1 MESILQYFDEEDISK
16 IEAHGNGHI
25 NHTFLV
31 ELKNGERFILQ
42 KINKH
47 VFKCPEKVMDNIR
60 NITSFLSEKIS
71 REGGNPERKTLTIIQ
86 AKNGND
92 YVLDEENEYWRVYR
106 FVPDAICYEKAEN
119 PELFYKVGK
128 AFGNF
133 QKLLIDFP
141 GESLYEVI
149 KDFHNTQKR
158 YEKFLEV
165 LQTDIRSRAKE
176 VSQEIEFIL
185 KRKEYANFF
194 VEKINAGSLPIRV
207 THNDTKINNI
217 MMDKVTGEGGCVID
231 LDTVMPGLLAYD
243 FGDAIRSGANKSQ
256 ESEQNLN
263 KVGIDLE
270 MYEAFTKGFL
280 ESLEGELTELE
291 VECLSMGAKVMTY
304 EQAIRYL
311 TDYLEGDIY
320 FKTHYEGQ
328 NLMRCRNQLRLLE
341 DIERNWE
348 QMCQIVEKYK

>member
-1 MESILQYFDEEDISK
+1 MNIILQYFDEEEIHQIK
-16 IEAHGNGHI
+16 PYGNGHI
-25 NHTFLV
+25 NDTFFI

-42 KINKH
+42 KINKY
-47 VFKCPEKVMDNIR
+47 VFKYPEKVMGNIR
-60 NITSFLSEKIS
+60 RVTSFLGEKIS
-71 REGGNPERKTLTIIQ
+71 KNGGNPERETLIIVQ
-86 AKNGND
+86 SKNGQD

-106 FVPDAICYEKAEN
+106 FVPDAVCYEKAEH
-119 PELFYKVGK
+119 PDSFYKVGK

-133 QKLLIDFP
+133 QNLLIDFP

-165 LQTDIRSRAKE
+165 LQTDIRSRAKD
-176 VSQEIEFIL
+176 VSEEIDFIL
-185 KRKEYANFF
+185 KRKEYADYF
-194 VEKINAGSLPIRV
+194 VEKINAGELPIRV

-217 MMDKVTGEGGCVID
+217 MMDKRTGEGVCVID
-231 LDTVMPGLLAYD
+231 LDTVMPGLTAYD

-256 ESEQNLN
+256 ESEHNLN
-263 KVGIDLE
+263 KVGIDLQ
-270 MYEAFTKGFL
+270 MYEAFTRGFL
-280 ESLEGELTELE
+280 ESLEGKLTELE
-291 VECLSMGAKVMTY
+291 VKSLPMGAKVITY
-304 EQAIRYL
+304 EQGIRYL

-341 DIERNWE
+341 DMERNWE
-348 QMCQIVEKYK
+348 QMCQIVETYK